1 MQPVVGQNVSTPL
14 DTKSDPREVSIAIF
28 AWNEERSI
36 ASTLQSLFQQSIFGR
51 LHQRGAR
58 CEIICVTNGCTDRT
72 PLIAEQIAAESLLG
86 DPNRNA
92 VSFRVANIAERG
104 KVNAWNQFVH
114 GLSARSARVLFM
126 MDADILIDAPDTM
139 WNMLA
144 TLECHSDATVAVD
157 LPRKNVVHKPGKS
170 FSDRLS
176 MAASRMTQAAEGQ
189 LCGQLYGIRAEAARK
204 IYLPK
209 DLAACE
215 DGYIKTLVCTDFLTQ
230 SVRPKRIRLAQNA
243 GHTFDAYTSLA
254 AILKNQ
260 KRQIIG
266 QTIIHLLVDR
276 YFTTLSAIEKQGLA
290 DFIKAK
296 DSTDPTWLKQ
306 LIRAHVER
314 TRCFWRL
321 YPGLLVN
328 HFHRLKRLDTLQRL
342 RCFPAAV
349 AGCCAALAASFLA
362 YRTLKEGCTD
372 YWPKAKRESFEGLVG
387 HTDGPLTPALSPSE
401 GARGNSRQL
410 TVVGHVTAPS
420 ANALKIS
427 KRLCTEQFLKKSAG

>member
-14 DTKSDPREVSIAIF
+14 DANPDPLEVSIAIF

-51 LHQRGAR
+51 LRQRGAR
-58 CEIICVTNGCTDRT
+58 SEIICVTNGCTDRT
-72 PLIAEQIAAESLLG
+72 PLIAEQIAAEWRLR
-86 DPNRNA
+86 DPNRDA
-92 VSFRVANIAERG
+92 VSFRVGDIAERG

-114 GLSARSARVLFM
+114 RLSGRSARVLFM

-144 TLECHSDATVAVD
+144 TLERDSEAAVAVD
-157 LPRKNVVHKPGKS
+157 LPRKDLTHKKSKS
-170 FSDRLS
+170 FSERLS

-189 LCGQLYGIRAEAARK
+189 LCGQLYCIRADVARK
-204 IYLPK
+204 IFLPK

-215 DGYIKTLVCTDFLTQ
+215 DGYIKTLVCTDFLTL
-230 SVRPKRIRLAQNA
+230 SARPERVRLAQNA
-243 GHTFDAYTSLA
+243 GHTFNAYTSLP

-276 YFTTLSAIEKQGLA
+276 YFRTLSAVEKQSLA
-290 DFIKAK
+290 DFVRTK

-306 LIRAHVER
+306 LIRAHIER

-321 YPGLLVN
+321 YPGLLTN
-328 HFHRLKRLDTLQRL
+328 RFHRLRQLDTLEGL

-349 AGCCAALAASFLA
+349 AGSCAALAASFMA
-362 YRTLKEGCTD
+362 YRTLKDGCTD
-372 YWPKAKRESFEGLVG
+372 YWPKAKRESFEGLN
-387 HTDGPLTPALSPSE
+387 TLES
-401 GARGNSRQL
+401 
-410 TVVGHVTAPS
+410 
-420 ANALKIS
+420 S

>member
-1 MQPVVGQNVSTPL
+1 MQAVVGQNVSTPL
-14 DTKSDPREVSIAIF
+14 DANWDPLEVSIAIF

-36 ASTLQSLFQQSIFGR
+36 ASTLQSLFQQSIFRR
-51 LHQRGAR
+51 LRERGAR

-72 PLIAEQIAAESLLG
+72 PLIAEQIAAESLLRHR
-86 DPNRNA
+86 DRDA
-92 VSFRVANIAERG
+92 VNFRVANIAERG

-114 GLSARSARVLFM
+114 RLSARSARVLFM

-139 WNMLA
+139 WNMLG

-157 LPRKNVVHKPGKS
+157 LPRKDLAYKKSKS

-176 MAASRMTQAAEGQ
+176 MAASQMTQAAEGQ
-189 LCGQLYGIRAEAARK
+189 LCGQLYCIRAGAARK

-230 SVRPKRIRLAQNA
+230 SVRPERIRLAENA

-266 QTIIHLLVDR
+266 QTIIHLLIDR
-276 YFTTLSAIEKQGLA
+276 YFMTLSRVEKQGLA

-306 LIRAHVER
+306 LIRGHIER

-321 YPGLLVN
+321 YPGLLAN
-328 HFHRLKRLDTLQRL
+328 RFHRLRRLDTLQRL

-349 AGCCAALAASFLA
+349 AGCCAALAASFVA
-362 YRTLKEGCTD
+362 YQSLKRGCTN
-372 YWPKAKRESFEGLVG
+372 YWPKAKRESFERL
-387 HTDGPLTPALSPSE
+387 
-401 GARGNSRQL
+401 
-410 TVVGHVTAPS
+410 
-420 ANALKIS
+420 NALESS